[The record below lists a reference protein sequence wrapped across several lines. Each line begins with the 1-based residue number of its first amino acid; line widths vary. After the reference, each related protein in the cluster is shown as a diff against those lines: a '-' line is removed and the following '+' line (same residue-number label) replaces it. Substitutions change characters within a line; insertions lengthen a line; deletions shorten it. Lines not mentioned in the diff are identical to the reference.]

1 MYARYVELAPMKN
14 QEAQTIKASLMQH
27 WVYRHGKPRTAL
39 SDQAKNID
47 GEVMRNLCNALEIE
61 KKHSSPYHPEGD
73 GMAERAI
80 QTIKSML
87 RCVLEEEDVSV
98 YKWPDALQQV
108 AFLFNA
114 SSCISTGMSPY
125 EVMYGDKPDLPIT
138 IMTSSYE
145 NDARINRREY
155 CEELKCK
162 LESTWNEV
170 GQKMKVEKEKRAM
183 YYNQGK
189 QNKPAEKGD
198 LVYIKDNARSHCL
211 APKFVGPFEVLWR
224 RGPNIK
230 VKLHENKE
238 KVVHLNNCKIVKDS
252 NYEIYADTAE
262 PTTVMP
268 SNDQF
273 LTEDDAGVPDGN
285 AFDAGDEAEE
295 LELSIAV
302 HTTAAYTARPVW
314 RELKYK

>member
-1 MYARYVELAPMKN
+1 
-14 QEAQTIKASLMQH
+14 
-27 WVYRHGKPRTAL
+27 
-39 SDQAKNID
+39 
-47 GEVMRNLCNALEIE
+47 
-61 KKHSSPYHPEGD
+61 
-73 GMAERAI
+73 
-80 QTIKSML
+80 
-87 RCVLEEEDVSV
+87 
-98 YKWPDALQQV
+98 
-108 AFLFNA
+108 
-114 SSCISTGMSPY
+114 MSPY

-224 RGPNIK
+224 RGPNVK

-295 LELSIAV
+295 LELSIA
-302 HTTAAYTARPVW
+302 ARRTP
-314 RELKYK
+314 RQRTQPDRYGAN